1 MGFFSKEEDNKKTS
15 PILQVR
21 MKCKRRE
28 SSILLKIS
36 DLGTS
41 KTSSRNVPLCYYTDL
56 WRLKGFPS
64 KFETLRL
71 RKSFR
76 IRESSLKNRLLLLCH
91 HVIVW
96 GSRDQ
101 CSINFRIYSLL
112 IFPRY
117 NTPLLKISNVL
128 KVKPE
133 LLGRSHHVFIWVQM
147 NLFKPFR
154 TVRCPKLPASY
165 TGYNLTV
172 YIRFS
177 RKVRYTGTKRI
188 VNSCLRMK
196 YSLKTS

>member
-1 MGFFSKEEDNKKTS
+1 MQEKRKFNLAKKS
-15 PILQVR
+15 QIWGQVR
-21 MKCKRRE
+21 RARE
-28 SSILLKIS
+28 TYHYAIILICE
-36 DLGTS
+36 GS
-41 KTSSRNVPLCYYTDL
+41 KVFHQN
-56 WRLKGFPS
+56 
-64 KFETLRL
+64 LRL
-71 RKSFR
+71 FVIRKSF
-76 IRESSLKNRLLLLCH
+76 LKNRLLLLCQ
-91 HVIVW
+91 HVIVR

-101 CSINFRIYSLL
+101 RSISFRIYPPL

-165 TGYNLTV
+165 TGYNITV

>member
-1 MGFFSKEEDNKKTS
+1 MSRCGWGFSKVEDNKKTS

-21 MKCKRRE
+21 MKWKRRGG
-28 SSILLKIS
+28 SILLNIS

-56 WRLKGFPS
+56 WRLKSFPS
-64 KFETLRL
+64 NLRL
-71 RKSFR
+71 FVIRKSF
-76 IRESSLKNRLLLLCH
+76 LKNRLLLLCQ
-91 HVIVW
+91 HVIVR

-101 CSINFRIYSLL
+101 RSISFRIYPPL

-128 KVKPE
+128 KVKPK
-133 LLGRSHHVFIWVQM
+133 LLDRSHYIFMRVQM
-147 NLFKPFR
+147 NLFKPLR
-154 TVRCPKLPASY
+154 IVRCPKLPALY

-177 RKVRYTGTKRI
+177 RKVRYTGTERI

-196 YSLKTS
+196 YSLKTF